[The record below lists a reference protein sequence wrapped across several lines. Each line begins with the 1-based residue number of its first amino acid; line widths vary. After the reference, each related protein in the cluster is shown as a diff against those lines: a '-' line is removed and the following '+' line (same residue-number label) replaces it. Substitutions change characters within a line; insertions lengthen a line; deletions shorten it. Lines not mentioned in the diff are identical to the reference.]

1 MKTRSRLEKIAPVTE
16 YQPFPNE
23 EGRNTRQAQL
33 EIPAMV
39 RALGIPSGARILE
52 VGCGRGIA
60 LPVLER
66 LCNPRRL
73 VGLDVDPEL
82 LAEAAANL
90 RKHGSTAELYTADV
104 RQMPFAAE
112 SFDVII
118 DFGTLFH
125 IARPQAAAAEIAR
138 ILAPGG
144 MFVHETK
151 ASQLL
156 SHPVRSRGRR
166 LPRLEHDGLRHRRWA
181 MLWAS
186 HTKGRLPEDLAQP
199 RGRIRRG
206 QVESRGRVGT
216 F

>member
-1 MKTRSRLEKIAPVTE
+1 MVNKPMEAAMKTKDRPVQVAGAE

-23 EGRNTRQAQL
+23 EGRNSRQSQL

-52 VGCGRGIA
+52 VGCGRGVA

-66 LCNPRRL
+66 LCDPRRL
-73 VGLDVDPEL
+73 VGLDIDPEL
-82 LAEAAANL
+82 LAEAAESL
-90 RKHGSTAELYTADV
+90 REHGTTAELCAADV
-104 RQMPFAAE
+104 RRMPFEDGA
-112 SFDVII
+112 FDVII

-125 IARPQAAAAEIAR
+125 IAKPQAASAEIAR
-138 ILAPGG
+138 VLAPGG

-166 LPRLEHDGLRHRRWA
+166 LPRLEHDGLRNRRWA
-181 MLWAS
+181 MLWAAHS
-186 HTKGRLPEDLAQP
+186 KGV
-199 RGRIRRG
+199 RR
-206 QVESRGRVGT
+206 
-216 F
+216 

>member
-1 MKTRSRLEKIAPVTE
+1 MTTTE

-23 EGRNTRQAQL
+23 EGRNSRQSQV

-39 RALGIPSGARILE
+39 MALGIPSEVRILE

-60 LPVLER
+60 LPVLDR
-66 LCNPRRL
+66 LCSPRRL
-73 VGLDVDPEL
+73 VGLDIDPEL

-90 RKHGSTAELYTADV
+90 REHGTTAELCAADV
-104 RQMPFAAE
+104 RQMPFGDGE
-112 SFDVII
+112 FDVIV

-125 IARPQAAAAEIAR
+125 IAKPQAASAEIAR
-138 ILAPGG
+138 VLAPGG
-144 MFVHETK
+144 IFVHETR

-166 LPRLEHDGLRHRRWA
+166 LPRLEHDGLRRERWA

-186 HTKGRLPEDLAQP
+186 RSKVGLQALA
-199 RGRIRRG
+199 
-206 QVESRGRVGT
+206 E
-216 F
+216 